1 MYSGDKKVVR
11 GAFTDWNHKPKGNFA
26 VTPVSGDVLVV
37 EVVVPVAAAA
47 KPIAV
52 VVGSVVHHYIGTRLT
67 GSHGATHPSVAGRA
81 RRQDSDFGDSG
92 ACNVNSKC
100 PVARGYE
107 NAARGIAMVLD
118 SDGDRFCS
126 GSMINNVEQDG
137 KQFFLTADHC
147 MEDEDGDT
155 CIVLFNYESDEC
167 ANPRTE
173 PSTAD
178 TAQGMRPVASN
189 GYNDFDIIF
198 GHLSSFIA
206 PQARRVMYRTRSPCL
221 SAAVRCLQSDVTPNF
236 PCQAFDTR
244 WRLYGASPF
253 GTTMLSADKT
263 SVKLQGGGYCV
274 RQLRHGRLGRFFPF
288 FPGASPVLPPH
299 TRHIDMLD
307 FIFELVVAPIQCWV
321 LIDACIPML

>member
-1 MYSGDKKVVR
+1 MCVLYCAARHLKFRVDRCASV
-11 GAFTDWNHKPKGNFA
+11 GA
-26 VTPVSGDVLVV
+26 
-37 EVVVPVAAAA
+37 
-47 KPIAV
+47 
-52 VVGSVVHHYIGTRLT
+52 GSKLGLQAGCTT
-67 GSHGATHPSVAGRA
+67 GSTPPPPR
-81 RRQDSDFGDSG
+81 
-92 ACNVNSKC
+92 
-100 PVARGYE
+100 
-107 NAARGIAMVLD
+107 AARMTRRGWARWTLP
-118 SDGDRFCS
+118 
-126 GSMINNVEQDG
+126 
-137 KQFFLTADHC
+137 A
-147 MEDEDGDT
+147 
-155 CIVLFNYESDEC
+155 
-167 ANPRTE
+167 P
-173 PSTAD
+173 
-178 TAQGMRPVASN
+178 AS
-189 GYNDFDIIF
+189 YNDFDIIF